1 MDFNKRILTLRNY
14 MKENKIAFSIIM
26 HPDNQHYF
34 SGFFVRNY
42 SRPIVLVIEH
52 EKTTLIVPGL
62 ERKHAEGKAFAD
74 NINVYYEHP
83 EKAVEGSSHL
93 EFLTN
98 LLNKYP
104 ADSKAGIE
112 FGSMTVALGSF
123 LKNFNFGLTDI
134 GEKVA
139 TMRMIKD
146 SLEIEALI
154 GAGELVSLA
163 LRESLNHAQQGISEV
178 ELDSYGNNALFEEA
192 TKKYPDAA
200 LSFRVMSPS
209 GLNRSEM
216 PHVFSNTRVLEDKEI
231 IIHSRHVTLHGYMA
245 ELERTFFIGSP
256 TTQQEEA
263 FNIMVEAQ
271 EAAMKVL
278 APGVKAKEVDKA
290 AREIIQRAGY
300 GEYFI
305 HRTGHGLGLSVHEG
319 PYLRFDSDLVLQ
331 EGMVV
336 SIEPGIY
343 IPNVGGFRHSDTLI
357 VTAEGSKIITHH
369 PRDLKNLIF

>member
-1 MDFNKRILTLRNY
+1 MNFQKRLATLREY
-14 MKENKIAFSIIM
+14 MKENNIDFSIII

-42 SRPIVLVIEH
+42 SRPIILVIEQ

-62 ERKHAEGKAFAD
+62 ERKHAFSKAYTD
-74 NINVYYEHP
+74 EIKVYYEHP
-83 EKAVEGSSHL
+83 EMAMEGSSHL
-93 EFLTN
+93 DFLQTIF
-98 LLNKYP
+98 KQYP
-104 ADSKAGIE
+104 ANTKVGIE
-112 FGSMTVALGSF
+112 TNSMTVSLAKLLENCGFTIS
-123 LKNFNFGLTDI
+123 DI
-134 GEKVA
+134 GEKIT
-139 TMRMIKD
+139 TMRMVKD
-146 SLEIEALI
+146 QLEIEALM

-163 LRESLNHAQQGISEV
+163 LRESLKHAKAGISEV
-178 ELDSYGNNALFEEA
+178 ELDSFGNNALFEEA
-192 TKKYPDAA
+192 TKKYPNAA

-256 TTQQEEA
+256 TPQQEEV

-278 APGVKAKEVDKA
+278 GPGVKAKEVDKA
-290 AREIIQRAGY
+290 AREIIQKAGY

-319 PYLRFDSDLVLQ
+319 PYLRFDSDLELR

-357 VTAEGSKIITHH
+357 VTKDGSKNITHH
-369 PRDLKNLIF
+369 SRELKDLIF